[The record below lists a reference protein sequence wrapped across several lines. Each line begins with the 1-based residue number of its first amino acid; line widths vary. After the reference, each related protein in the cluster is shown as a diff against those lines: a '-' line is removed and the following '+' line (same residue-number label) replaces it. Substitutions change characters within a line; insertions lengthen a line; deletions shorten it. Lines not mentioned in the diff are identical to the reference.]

1 MEIILA
7 LLMKY
12 SHSTFPQWNQRWN
25 FWNQV
30 IFSNLSPS
38 LVITSKFPTISW
50 LILHFW
56 ERIFRKFSLTPT
68 RDISCAWN
76 TNTQS
81 YFLSPMK
88 TAVSIQKERAAVP
101 WAAVPCTPAGT
112 GKGLSCHTGNPGWA
126 SWDSLL
132 TQVPFLLTDT
142 SIICHTENDKS
153 GLKQHIKIHWKEP
166 YKMVL
171 HL

>member
-88 TAVSIQKERAAVP
+88 TADEHSE
-101 WAAVPCTPAGT
+101 
-112 GKGLSCHTGNPGWA
+112 GKGSSAVSSSALYTCR
-126 SWDSLL
+126 
-132 TQVPFLLTDT
+132 
-142 SIICHTENDKS
+142 
-153 GLKQHIKIHWKEP
+153 HWKGTVLSHWEP
-166 YKMVL
+166 WLSFLRLFAYPSSFSAHRHFHYMPYWKWQVRL
-171 HL
+171 EATY